1 MQFAALRELFKA
13 KAGNH
18 SSEFSS
24 GELTRDIEFP
34 YSEKNDIKTE
44 VQCPVENRKIEEVVS
59 IEDQME
65 IPPSGRPSL
74 MGLNDAADEFF
85 DVSEPAEYDHLENEW
100 PCSFSEEEHSP
111 VITSHHD

>member
-1 MQFAALRELFKA
+1 MQFAALRELFRA

-24 GELTRDIEFP
+24 GELP
-34 YSEKNDIKTE
+34 QSEKDDIKTE
-44 VQCPVENRKIEEVVS
+44 VQFPVEIRKIEEVIS
-59 IEDQME
+59 IEDHME

-85 DVSEPAEYDHLENEW
+85 DVFEPEDYDHLENEW
-100 PCSFSEEEHSP
+100 PCSFGEEEEHSP
-111 VITSHHD
+111 VLTSHQD